1 MTSAQINIAAGTAGN
16 ETGAVAGQFTVTLT
30 AASSTDTVVAISV
43 AGTAAAGSDFAAVP
57 ATVTIPAGA
66 TSATISIATIDDLN
80 VEGTET
86 VIATLTSI
94 TSGDPQITLATENTS
109 ATIELADNDSATVA
123 FAAPTSTA
131 IEAAGNHTVLVRL
144 SLPAGGEL
152 TKPVTVNITN
162 PAGGTAG
169 AADYSLTTTTV
180 TFAAGSH
187 DGDTLPV
194 VIAVVNDGT
203 TEPDETLNLALAIG
217 TDATGRTSLGTPAAH
232 VVTISDDP
240 ITASLA
246 GSVWADT
253 NGNGVCDADEVKLQG
268 ITVKLTGTSNTGA
281 AVTRTTTTD
290 SQGVYR
296 FTNLPGGTYSIQEQ
310 QPVAMM
316 DGSGVARHDWR
327 HSGGHGRRR
336 SVHEHRLASRCER
349 HQLQLPRSWPARAIR
364 QRPAVHRLGPHTGQ
378 PGPQHR
384 ARCRTHRSRQRE
396 PVASRGNPNQ

>member
-1 MTSAQINIAAGTAGN
+1 MRRCA
-16 ETGAVAGQFTVTLT
+16 AGQFTVTLT

-43 AGTAAAGSDFAAVP
+43 AGTATGGSDFAAVP

-66 TSATISIATIDDLN
+66 TSATISIATIDDPN

-86 VIATLTSI
+86 VIVTLTSI
-94 TSGDPQITLATENTS
+94 TSGDPQVTLATENTT
-109 ATIELADNDSATVA
+109 ATIELTDNDSATVA
-123 FAAPTSTA
+123 FATATSTA

-144 SLPAGGEL
+144 SLPVGGEL
-152 TKPVTVNITN
+152 ARPVTVNISN
-162 PAGGTAG
+162 PTGGTAG
-169 AADYSLTTTTV
+169 AADYSLTTTTI

-194 VIAVVNDGT
+194 IVAVVNDGT
-203 TEPDETLNLALAIG
+203 TEPDETLNLTLAIG

-232 VVTISDDP
+232 VMTISDDP

-268 ITVKLTGTSNTGA
+268 ITIKLTGTSNTGA

-290 SQGVYR
+290 SQGAYR
-296 FTNLPGGTYSIQEQ
+296 FTNLPGGTYAIQEQ

-316 DGSGVARHDWR
+316 DGTESLGTI
-327 HSGGHGRRR
+327 GGTAVGT
-336 SVHEHRLASRCER
+336 VGADQFTNIVLPAGATASITT
-349 HQLQLPRSWPARAIR
+349 SAKPACTNTSTPGCSPSA
-364 QRPAVHRLGPHTGQ
+364 LTGQ
-378 PGPQHR
+378 LVRNIVLDAERIAAANASQSPP
-384 ARCRTHRSRQRE
+384 RQSVSDNQGGEAVDTGRL
-396 PVASRGNPNQ
+396 RG